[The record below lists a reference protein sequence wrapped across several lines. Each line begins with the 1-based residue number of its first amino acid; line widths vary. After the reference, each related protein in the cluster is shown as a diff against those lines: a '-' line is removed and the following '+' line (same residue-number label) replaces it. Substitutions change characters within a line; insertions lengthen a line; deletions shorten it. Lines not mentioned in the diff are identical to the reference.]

1 MRVSGD
7 LEEVNIWIW
16 DIVLELADVLMLEVR
31 GGEKIIVKLFT
42 YSDGTTWEKA
52 SLGIGEI

>member
-1 MRVSGD
+1 MRVSGV
-7 LEEVNIWIW
+7 LEETNIWIQY
-16 DIVLELADVLMLEVR
+16 IVLELADVLMLEVR
-31 GGEKIIVKLFT
+31 AGEKIIVKLFT